1 MLEILWLLLPIAAIS
16 GWFAARHSLLVQQ
29 EKNQQQH
36 LPADY
41 FKGLNYLLNEQPE
54 KAVDIFSKFIDINE
68 KEIDSDAIEMHL
80 TLGGLF
86 RRQGEVNRATQIHKN
101 LLTHSALSP
110 QQRDLAL
117 WELAQDYRRAGLLDR
132 AEDLFG
138 QLTQSREHNVHAY
151 HQLLD
156 IYQQEHDWE
165 KAIQMAKE
173 LANISDEPLN
183 HVIAQYYCELTAL
196 NKQAG
201 ADYEAIQLALSIDS
215 NCVRAS
221 LLQSQLALTQGN
233 HQQAINALKKVE
245 YQDTSYLP
253 EIIEPLKTCYM
264 SLAQEDELITYLQ
277 HLFDKYGGISP
288 MLALA
293 ECLSGK
299 YGIQA
304 ATTFLTQELHK
315 NPSIRGINYLI
326 ELSLTE
332 ENAFQTHLFLL
343 KAVFNQLLKNK
354 PIYQC
359 KQCGFTGKS
368 LHWQCPSCK
377 QWNSIKPIQ
386 GIDGE

>member
-1 MLEILWLLLPIAAIS
+1 MLELLWLLLPIAALS
-16 GWFAARHSLLVQQ
+16 GWFAARHSLLIQQ
-29 EKNQQQH
+29 ERNQQ

-41 FKGLNYLLNEQPE
+41 FKGLNYLINEQPD

-68 KEIDSDAIEMHL
+68 KEIDSDAVEMHL

-101 LLTHSALSP
+101 LLTHSALTP

-138 QLTQSREHNVHAY
+138 QLTHSQEHNVPAY

-165 KAIQMAKE
+165 RAIQIAQD
-173 LANISDEPLN
+173 LASVSDESLH
-183 HVIAQYYCELTAL
+183 HVIAQYYCELAELSQDMDSAAKAIQHAL
-196 NKQAG
+196 N
-201 ADYEAIQLALSIDS
+201 IDTH
-215 NCVRAS
+215 CVRAS
-221 LLQSQLALTQGN
+221 LLQAQFALSQN
-233 HQQAINALKKVE
+233 SPQQAINALKKVE
-245 YQDTSYLP
+245 YQDPNYLP
-253 EIIEPLKTCYM
+253 EIIEPLKKCYILL
-264 SLAQEDELITYLQ
+264 SREEELMDYLQ
-277 HLFDKYGGISP
+277 HLFEKYGGISS

-293 ECLSGK
+293 ECIASQRSTE
-299 YGIQA
+299 QA
-304 ATTFLTQELHK
+304 TAFLTQELQKIH
-315 NPSIRGINYLI
+315 SIRGINYLI
-326 ELSLTE
+326 ELNLTQE
-332 ENAFQTHLFLL
+332 PPSQTYLLLL
-343 KAVFNQLLKNK
+343 KTAFNQLLQNK

-359 KQCGFTGKS
+359 RQCGFTAKS

-377 QWNSIKPIQ
+377 QWNTIKPIQ